1 MRLLL
6 RVFFGILPVLDD
18 VAFFKKNSLQN
29 LTPRGFPAA
38 EEFEVHAEMLEL
50 LLLRVPHDRPGLF
63 IFLDRDAL
71 FVPAN
76 CLRLFR
82 KRSNH
87 TREGAHLSRK
97 FIGRLVILSS
107 CHRPIFADFVEHRS
121 CKLRLPPH
129 MARNAT
135 LSEAVRIALRSLQA
149 SKLRSVLTLFGIILA
164 TTTLIAVMSVIEGMN
179 VYIADHLNQGLGA
192 GSFVIQRMVMIGQWD
207 PKKYLEM
214 QRRNPQLSRAEY
226 EFLRTHATLSREI
239 GMEASRN
246 ATVVGNGKTMERVE
260 MDGASPNIELI
271 GGFEPASGHF
281 PYEIENQRR
290 MPVVMLGNDV
300 KDRIFPGVQAV
311 GKTIEMD
318 GIRFEVVGVAKAK
331 GSIFGNSMDNFVI
344 VPVETYIKYY
354 GVRQGLA
361 YHAQAAEGR
370 LTESEDEVRQ
380 LMRALASSPPCGDR
394 QFWNLYRRRRGL
406 DVETDDGRD
415 RGRPPSPWCR
425 FSWWSAA
432 W

>member
-1 MRLLL
+1 M
-6 RVFFGILPVLDD
+6 
-18 VAFFKKNSLQN
+18 
-29 LTPRGFPAA
+29 
-38 EEFEVHAEMLEL
+38 
-50 LLLRVPHDRPGLF
+50 
-63 IFLDRDAL
+63 
-71 FVPAN
+71 
-76 CLRLFR
+76 
-82 KRSNH
+82 
-87 TREGAHLSRK
+87 
-97 FIGRLVILSS
+97 
-107 CHRPIFADFVEHRS
+107 
-121 CKLRLPPH
+121 
-129 MARNAT
+129 
-135 LSEAVRIALRSLQA
+135 
-149 SKLRSVLTLFGIILA
+149 
-164 TTTLIAVMSVIEGMN
+164 
-179 VYIADHLNQGLGA
+179 
-192 GSFVIQRMVMIGQWD
+192 IQRMVMIGQWD

-290 MPVVMLGNDV
+290 MLVVMLGNDV
-300 KDRIFPGVQAV
+300 KDRIFPGIQAV

-344 VPVETYIKYY
+344 VPIETYIKYY

-361 YHAQAAEGR
+361 YHAQAVEGR

-380 LMRALASSPPCGDR
+380 LMRAWRHLRPAETDNFGIFTADAVVSMWKQMTAAIAGTAVAIVSVFMVVGGVVIMNIMLAVVTERTYEIGLLKRWGRGGRTFCASSW
-394 QFWNLYRRRRGL
+394 WNLR
-406 DVETDDGRD
+406 
-415 RGRPPSPWCR
+415 
-425 FSWWSAA
+425 
-432 W
+432 